1 MRIAVIGGG
10 YVGLVTG
17 TCFAETGHLVTLVEI
32 DKEKLE
38 KLGRAEV
45 PFYEPGLADLMRR
58 NIQQG
63 RLCFTAE
70 IVRAVP
76 GADCAFIAV
85 GTPQSE
91 DGSADLG
98 HVLAAAAQ
106 IGRAMQGPLLVVIK
120 STVPV
125 GSHQKVEA
133 EIARHTQHPFTVVNN
148 PEFLKEGTALDD
160 FLRPD
165 RVVIGTRDERAR
177 KVMADL
183 YEPFLRTGNPLL
195 FMDNASAEL
204 SKYAA
209 NGLLASR
216 ISFMNEMALL
226 CDAVGADVEQVRLV
240 LGSDRRIGPSFL
252 FPGVGFGG
260 SCFPKDLEAL
270 IRTGK
275 ERGVEMYLAQAA
287 QRANARQKEYL
298 FQRLRE
304 RFGELGGRTVAVWG
318 LSFKPRTD
326 DMREAPSLVVIDR
339 LLQAGARV
347 RAYDPEAME
356 NARRL
361 LGNRI
366 ELCPDAYQACQGAE
380 ALLVLTEWNEFRRPD
395 FERLRS
401 LLKNPIIFD
410 GRNLYDPQRMQE
422 LGFEHHPLGRA
433 AAVMTKS
440 RS

>member
-17 TCFAETGHLVTLVEI
+17 TCFAETGHRVTLVEI
-32 DKEKLE
+32 DAGKLE
-38 KLGRAEV
+38 KLGRGEV

-63 RLCFTAE
+63 RLSFTGETA
-70 IVRAVP
+70 RAVP
-76 GADCAFIAV
+76 GADCAFVAV

-98 HVLAAAAQ
+98 HVLSVAAD
-106 IGRAMQGPLLVVIK
+106 IGRAMSGPLVVVIK

-125 GSHQKVEA
+125 GSHRKVEA
-133 EIARHTQHPFTVVNN
+133 EIARHTRHPFTVVNN

-195 FMDNASAEL
+195 FMDNSSAEMA
-204 SKYAA
+204 KYAA
-209 NGLLASR
+209 NGLLAAR

-252 FPGVGFGG
+252 FAGVGFGG
-260 SCFPKDLEAL
+260 SCFPKDLQAL
-270 IRTGK
+270 VRTGQ
-275 ERGVEMYLAQAA
+275 ERGIEMYLSQAA
-287 QRANARQKEYL
+287 QRANARQKEYV

-304 RFGELGGRTVAVWG
+304 RFGELGGLTVALWG

-326 DMREAPSLVVIDR
+326 DMREAPSLVVIEK
-339 LLQAGARV
+339 LLGAGARI

-356 NARRL
+356 SARRIF
-361 LGNRI
+361 GQRI
-366 ELCPDAYQACQGAE
+366 ELCPDAYRACQGAD

-401 LLKNPIIFD
+401 LLKNPVVFD
-410 GRNLYDPQRMQE
+410 GRNIYDPRRMQE
-422 LGFEHHPLGRA
+422 LGFEHHSIGRA
-433 AAVMTKS
+433 GAAEG
-440 RS
+440 RY